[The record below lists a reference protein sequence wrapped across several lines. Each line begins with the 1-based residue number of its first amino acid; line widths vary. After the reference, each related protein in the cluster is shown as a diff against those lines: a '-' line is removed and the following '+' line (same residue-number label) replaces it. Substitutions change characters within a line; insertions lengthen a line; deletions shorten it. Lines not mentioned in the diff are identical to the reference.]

1 MRLILNLLA
10 LTAADAVLAAPLI
23 YCAVTGQRPRNFAA
37 GQQRR
42 RACAHSAGP
51 CPRFSY

>member
-23 YCAVTGQRPRNFAA
+23 YCAV
-37 GQQRR
+37 
-42 RACAHSAGP
+42 
-51 CPRFSY
+51 